1 MADTIRELIIQE
13 FVTRGALVRNTASPP
28 AYVTDIGGNVLRA
41 RVRTVPSDPPC
52 IVIWPMPEEVEMAHG
67 LFRHR
72 MRIRVEGIMAFGS
85 GSPSVVGERMHGD
98 LVKCFTSP
106 SWDRRRPVLLA
117 SPESP
122 PTYRYDPP
130 YAESLVYEGGGI
142 EEYPEEGSVLVGAQ
156 IRIMVTYWTKVG
168 DPYTQ

>member
-13 FVTRGALVRNTASPP
+13 FVTRAALVRNTASPP

-41 RVRTVPSDPPC
+41 RVRVDPSDTPC

-72 MRIRVEGIMAFGS
+72 MRIRVEGVLVFGS
-85 GSPSVVGERMHGD
+85 ESPSAVGERIFGD

-106 SWDRRRPVLLA
+106 LWDRRRLAA

-122 PTYRYDPP
+122 VTYDPP
-130 YAESLVYEGGGI
+130 YAESIIYEVGGI
-142 EEYPEEGSVLVGAQ
+142 EAYPEEGSVLVGAQ
-156 IRIMVTYWTKVG
+156 VRFMVTYWTKTG